1 MFKGIPIRILSRS
14 GNFVSFVIT
23 DSNSRKRLKKT
34 DFEDKLKTGVYQ
46 VDTSRPIQLG

>member
-1 MFKGIPIRILSRS
+1 MFKGIPIRILSQS

-34 DFEDKLKTGVYQ
+34 DFVNKVKTGVYQ
-46 VDTSRPIQLG
+46 VDSAQPVRLG